1 MAQTIDEQ
9 ALNFN
14 AVLLNSS
21 VLRVQQ
27 DLLSLGSVVTQAT
40 QRFSQLVAQQSAA
53 LKASDVRAQ
62 PGTWSA
68 QRVMAQGRADFN
80 DTSGYMLAGLNGIG
94 TDQSKDETKVKTW
107 REGLI
112 ESWSDYAK
120 VASDTYTQVKTG
132 GEAAFKT
139 LDAGLTRF
147 VKTGKLNLSNFAE
160 SMLSMLANVALR
172 ASMVEGVNAILG
184 FFDISTTTKDND
196 KDKDQGKNK
205 QSASSNPATTAAQ
218 RNDVQRSINGQD
230 DGTSNKNSG
239 KTWVDGLSE
248 SWGKYSESALDS
260 YSIIQAGGDAAF
272 QQLDNSVMNFV
283 RTGKLNF
290 SSFAESVLG
299 MLAEIAVKSALVQ
312 GMNALMGAFGFTAK
326 ANAKGGVYTSSSLS
340 AYSGQVVDRPT
351 LFAFAKG
358 AGLMGE
364 AGPEAIMPLTRN
376 ANGVLGVRAV
386 GGVSG
391 NTAPQVS
398 INIASDGRISQTSS
412 AGLAQ
417 FGSEIG
423 SFVDQRFKS
432 LLTREMG
439 QGRMLS
445 TAMKGRRS

>member
-1 MAQTIDEQ
+1 
-9 ALNFN
+9 
-14 AVLLNSS
+14 
-21 VLRVQQ
+21 
-27 DLLSLGSVVTQAT
+27 
-40 QRFSQLVAQQSAA
+40 
-53 LKASDVRAQ
+53 
-62 PGTWSA
+62 
-68 QRVMAQGRADFN
+68 
-80 DTSGYMLAGLNGIG
+80 
-94 TDQSKDETKVKTW
+94 
-107 REGLI
+107 
-112 ESWSDYAK
+112 
-120 VASDTYTQVKTG
+120 
-132 GEAAFKT
+132 
-139 LDAGLTRF
+139 
-147 VKTGKLNLSNFAE
+147 
-160 SMLSMLANVALR
+160 MLSMLANVALR

-184 FFDISTTTKDND
+184 FFDISTTTKDKD
-196 KDKDQGKNK
+196 KDKDPGKNK
-205 QSASSNPATTAAQ
+205 QNASSNPATTVVQ
-218 RNDVQRSINGQD
+218 RNDDQK
-230 DGTSNKNSG
+230 SNNSPEAGASNNNIG
-239 KTWVDGLSE
+239 KKWVDGLSE

-260 YSIIQAGGDAAF
+260 YSIIQAGGEAAF

-312 GMNALMGAFGFTAK
+312 GVNALMGEFGLT

-351 LFAFAKG
+351 LFTFAKG

-398 INIASDGRISQTSS
+398 INIARDGRISQTSS
-412 AGLAQ
+412 AGLEQ

>member
-1 MAQTIDEQ
+1 MAQTTNEQ

-53 LKASDVRAQ
+53 LKASDVRTQ
-62 PGTWSA
+62 PGNWSA
-68 QRVMAQGRADFN
+68 QRVMAQGKADFN

-94 TDQSKDETKVKTW
+94 TDLSKDKTAVKTW
-107 REGLI
+107 RDGLI
-112 ESWSDYAK
+112 ESWSEYAK
-120 VASDTYTQVKTG
+120 VASDTYTQVKTSS
-132 GEAAFKT
+132 EAVFKT

-184 FFDISTTTKDND
+184 FFDISTATKDND

-205 QSASSNPATTAAQ
+205 QSASSNPATAAVQ
-218 RNDVQRSINGQD
+218 RNDVQK
-230 DGTSNKNSG
+230 SNNAQEAGKSNNNIG

-272 QQLDNSVMNFV
+272 QQLDNSVMNFM

-312 GMNALMGAFGFTAK
+312 GMNALMEAFGFT

-340 AYSGQVVDRPT
+340 AYSGQVVDRPM

-386 GGVSG
+386 GGVSD

-417 FGSEIG
+417 FSSEIG

-439 QGRMLS
+439 QERMLS

>member
-27 DLLSLGSVVTQAT
+27 DLLSLGSVVILAT
-40 QRFSQLVAQQSAA
+40 KSFSQLVAQQSAA

-68 QRVMAQGRADFN
+68 QRVMVQGSADFN
-80 DTSGYMLAGLNGIG
+80 DTSGFMLAGLNGIG
-94 TDQSKDETKVKTW
+94 TDQSKDKTEVKTW
-107 REGLI
+107 RDGLI
-112 ESWSDYAK
+112 ESWSEYAK

-132 GEAAFKT
+132 SEAVFKT

-184 FFDISTTTKDND
+184 FFDISTTTKDKD
-196 KDKDQGKNK
+196 KDKDPGKNK
-205 QSASSNPATTAAQ
+205 QNASSNPATTVVQ
-218 RNDVQRSINGQD
+218 RNDDQK
-230 DGTSNKNSG
+230 SNNSPEAGASNNNIG

-260 YSIIQAGGDAAF
+260 YSIIQAGGEAAF

-312 GMNALMGAFGFTAK
+312 GVNALMGEFGLT

-351 LFAFAKG
+351 LFTFAKG

-398 INIASDGRISQTSS
+398 INIARDGRISQTSS
-412 AGLAQ
+412 AGLEQ

>member
-1 MAQTIDEQ
+1 
-9 ALNFN
+9 
-14 AVLLNSS
+14 
-21 VLRVQQ
+21 
-27 DLLSLGSVVTQAT
+27 
-40 QRFSQLVAQQSAA
+40 
-53 LKASDVRAQ
+53 
-62 PGTWSA
+62 
-68 QRVMAQGRADFN
+68 
-80 DTSGYMLAGLNGIG
+80 
-94 TDQSKDETKVKTW
+94 
-107 REGLI
+107 
-112 ESWSDYAK
+112 
-120 VASDTYTQVKTG
+120 
-132 GEAAFKT
+132 
-139 LDAGLTRF
+139 
-147 VKTGKLNLSNFAE
+147 
-160 SMLSMLANVALR
+160 MLSMLANVALR

-184 FFDISTTTKDND
+184 FFDISTTTKDKD

-205 QSASSNPATTAAQ
+205 QSTSSNPATTVAQ
-218 RNDVQRSINGQD
+218 RNDTQK
-230 DGTSNKNSG
+230 SNNNQEGGESNNHIG

-312 GMNALMGAFGFTAK
+312 GVNALMGAFGVT